1 MPKVFINYRTGDGDE
16 AAALLYQALSDRFG
30 EEMIF
35 RAAASI
41 QPGDLYAQK
50 LIDGVRG
57 SAVLLAIMSPGWP
70 HCPELRDENDWV
82 RREIMA
88 AHTAGIRV
96 IPVLK
101 GRKTGRLK
109 AGDLP
114 TELAWLADVQ
124 SLVLDVRDNKA
135 DLARIGDE
143 LVALVPSLRAADRST
158 AGSPEPGGVRNS
170 ASEVHG
176 TVVQGREVTTGDIG
190 GTVIKRT
197 RGPVHA
203 GMGDINRRSP
213 PAITS
218 MAS

>member
-16 AAALLYQALSDRFG
+16 AAALLYKVLSDRFG

-41 QPGDLYAQK
+41 QPGDRYAQK

-70 HCPELRDENDWV
+70 HYPELRDENDWV

-88 AHTAGIRV
+88 ARSAGIRV
-96 IPVLK
+96 IPLMK
-101 GRKTGRLK
+101 GRKTDRLRG
-109 AGDLP
+109 GDLP
-114 TELAWLADVQ
+114 AELAWLADVQ
-124 SLVLDVRDNKA
+124 SLVLDLRDNKA

-143 LVALVPSLRAADRST
+143 LAALVPSLRASDRSAT
-158 AGSPEPGGVRNS
+158 RSPEPDGARNS

-176 TVVQGREVTTGDIG
+176 TVVQARDITGDIG
-190 GTVIKRT
+190 GTVIKGT
-197 RGPVHA
+197 HGPVHA
-203 GMGDINRRSP
+203 GQGDINQHFAGSP
-213 PAITS
+213 GDEG
-218 MAS
+218 